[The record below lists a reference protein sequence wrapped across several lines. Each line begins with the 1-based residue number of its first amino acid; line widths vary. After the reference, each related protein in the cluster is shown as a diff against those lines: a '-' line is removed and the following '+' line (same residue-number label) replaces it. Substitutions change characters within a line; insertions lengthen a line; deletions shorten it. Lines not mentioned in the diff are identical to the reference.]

1 MIQLVKPISRMTGIV
16 TLFAPLLLAIALIV
30 VASAPEALAQTG
42 KGPATL
48 IEIVNAAR
56 AERRLAPVRA
66 EPRLTAISGLL
77 TEAIAFGEPLDRLQ
91 LGLEG
96 LLRDKGYPH
105 VLYGARYSVTSVAI
119 EELVREWMFTE
130 SGAYSVLLDPNVL
143 EIGVA
148 YRTAE
153 GTAVTDNGR
162 NIWALVIAEPARPAR
177 EGWRKRVL
185 DFVNAF
191 RVRNGLA
198 ALRPN
203 AFLDRAATAH
213 AQDMV
218 NRDFFSHFNPD
229 NVGPGERAEAAGYKF
244 SLVLENLA
252 AGQRDA
258 RDAVEAWIRSRDG
271 HREAML
277 NPGVTELGIGYV
289 FAPYDPGRVDSRH
302 YWAMTLGRPIDE

>member
-1 MIQLVKPISRMTGIV
+1 MIRLSPLCLALALV
-16 TLFAPLLLAIALIV
+16 LFGLAP
-30 VASAPEALAQTG
+30 PGHAQTG

-56 AERRLAPVRA
+56 AERRLAPVRP
-66 EPRLTAISGLL
+66 EPRLTEISGLL
-77 TEAIAFGEPLDRLQ
+77 TQAIAIGEPLDRLQ

-105 VLYGARYSVTSVAI
+105 VLYGARYAVTSIAV

-130 SGAYSVLLDPNVL
+130 DGTYSVLLDPNVM

-148 YRTAE
+148 YQTAE
-153 GTAVTDNGR
+153 GTAVTNNGK
-162 NIWALVIAEPARPAR
+162 NIWTLVIAEPARPAR

-185 DFVNAF
+185 EFVNAF
-191 RVRNGLA
+191 RSRNGLPT
-198 ALRPN
+198 LRPN
-203 AFLDRAATAH
+203 AFLDRAAVAH

-218 NRDFFSHFNPD
+218 NRDFFSHYNPD
-229 NVGPGERAEAAGYKF
+229 NVGPGDRAEAAGYDF
-244 SLVLENLA
+244 TLVLENLA

-258 RDAVEAWIRSRDG
+258 RDAVDAWIRSKDG

-277 NPGVTELGIGYV
+277 NPAVTELGIGYV